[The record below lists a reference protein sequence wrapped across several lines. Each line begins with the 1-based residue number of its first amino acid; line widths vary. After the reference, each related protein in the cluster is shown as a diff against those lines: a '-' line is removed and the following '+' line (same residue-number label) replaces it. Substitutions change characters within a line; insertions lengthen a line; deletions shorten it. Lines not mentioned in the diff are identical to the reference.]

1 MQYHVWY
8 SLTPGGPYT
17 LSAGTTTG
25 NALVVSGLTSGTTYY
40 FVVRGED
47 AILQQS
53 GNSPEAA
60 GTTGVIANPNPPPTN
75 CGAPNAPPDCTNA
88 GPIDGMYSSVYPT
101 QTLILDLGPGN
112 GILDGPGYDLAYY
125 EREADPVPS
134 NIVQMDWITI
144 QLSVDGS
151 TWYRAY
157 AWSLDAEPL
166 AQNSNVAPYAIN
178 LGTNGDP
185 LICDLAPGAGED
197 EVIRMP
203 GGPPCNSW
211 GGLWTSLTGFQTGIA
226 IDITGVV
233 PPPVGEGYRYIR
245 ILSRG
250 PQPAEIDGI
259 ERLN

>member
-1 MQYHVWY
+1 LQYHLWY
-8 SLTPGGPYT
+8 SLTPGGPYNI
-17 LSAGTTTG
+17 SVGTTTG
-25 NALVVSGLTSGTTYY
+25 NAMVATGLTSGTTYY

-47 AILQQS
+47 ALLQSS

-60 GTTGVIANPNPPPTN
+60 GATGTIVDPDPTPIN
-75 CGAPNAPPDCTNA
+75 CGGPFAPPDCSNA
-88 GPIDGMYSSVYPT
+88 GPIDGIFSSVAPG
-101 QTLILDLGPGN
+101 QAIILDLGPGN

-125 EREADPVPS
+125 EREADPLPS
-134 NIVQMDWITI
+134 GIVQMDWITV
-144 QLSVDGS
+144 QLSIDGS

-157 AWSLDAEPL
+157 AWSLGAESL
-166 AQNSNVAPYAIN
+166 AQNSNVAPYAISPGMN
-178 LGTNGDP
+178 PDP
-185 LICDLAPGAGED
+185 LICDLTTGADGD

-203 GGPPCNSW
+203 GGAPCDNW
-211 GGLWTSLTGFQTGIA
+211 PGLWISRTGFQTGIA

-245 ILSRG
+245 ILARG